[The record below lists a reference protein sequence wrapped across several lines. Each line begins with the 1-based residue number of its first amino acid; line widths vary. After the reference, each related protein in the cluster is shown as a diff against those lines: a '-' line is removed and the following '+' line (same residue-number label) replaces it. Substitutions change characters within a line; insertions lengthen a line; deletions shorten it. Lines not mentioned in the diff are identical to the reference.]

1 MKRILVLITLLFSNL
16 GQAQEK
22 SYAFTLE
29 DAINYAMTN
38 SYAIRLA
45 DLDIDAAEK
54 KKWETTAIG
63 LPQID
68 ADGTYSNFLKQGVTL
83 IPSEIFGGPPGEFEE
98 VVFGTKQNLTGTVT
112 LNQLLFDG
120 SYLIGL
126 QAAETY
132 LKISSLSKDKTNQ
145 TVREAVISAYGQVL
159 ISKENIRI
167 LENNRA
173 LLQKNLDETKII
185 FQNGM
190 TEEQDVEQQQITLSN
205 IENELNKAIRLE
217 SIAEQMFNL
226 SLGIPID
233 SEVQFL
239 DTIENIGLKSSD
251 LALLSQDFDLKNHID
266 YKIADNVVTTNEL
279 MVKYEKSR
287 ALPTL
292 NAFLNYS
299 VFANNDNN
307 IFFENNGEWF
317 DSSLLGVNLKIPIFS
332 SLGRSAR
339 TQQAKIELMQSQI
352 TLDETSQKLKL
363 QVDTA
368 RNKYQFALDQ
378 YQTSKENLVLAESIA
393 KKEQI
398 KFFEGLSSSFNLTNS
413 QNQLFNSQ
421 QNYLQSILN
430 IIQSKVALENALN
443 NFSGY

>member
-1 MKRILVLITLLFSNL
+1 MKRILVLITLLFSSL
-16 GQAQEK
+16 GHAQEK

-45 DLDIDAAEK
+45 DLDINAAEK

-393 KKEQI
+393 RKEQI

>member
-1 MKRILVLITLLFSNL
+1 MKRSLVLITLMYLSL
-16 GQAQEK
+16 GHAQVK

-145 TVREAVISAYGQVL
+145 TVREAVINAYGQVL

-167 LENNRA
+167 LDNNRA

-217 SIAEQMFNL
+217 SIAEQMFNM

-239 DTIENIGLKSSD
+239 DSIENIGLKSSD
-251 LALLSQDFDLKNHID
+251 LALLSRDFDLKNHID
-266 YKIADNVVTTNEL
+266 YMIADNVVTTNEL

-287 ALPTL
+287 SLPSL

-317 DSSLLGVNLKIPIFS
+317 DSSLFGVNLKIPIFS
-332 SLGRSAR
+332 SMGRSAR
-339 TQQAKIELMQSQI
+339 TQQAKIGLMQSQI

-368 RNKYQFALDQ
+368 RNKYQFALDH

-393 KKEQI
+393 RKEQI

>member
-1 MKRILVLITLLFSNL
+1 MKRILVLITLLHLSL
-16 GQAQEK
+16 GHAQDK

-145 TVREAVISAYGQVL
+145 TVREAVINAYGQVL

-167 LENNRA
+167 LDNNRA

-217 SIAEQMFNL
+217 SIAEQMFNM

-239 DTIENIGLKSSD
+239 DSIENIGLKSSD
-251 LALLSQDFDLKNHID
+251 LALLSRDFDLKNHID
-266 YKIADNVVTTNEL
+266 YMIADNVVTTNEL

-287 ALPTL
+287 SLPSL

-317 DSSLLGVNLKIPIFS
+317 DSSLFGVNLKIPIFS
-332 SLGRSAR
+332 SMGRSAR
-339 TQQAKIELMQSQI
+339 TQQAKIGLMQSQI

-368 RNKYQFALDQ
+368 RNKYQFALDH

-393 KKEQI
+393 RKEQI

>member
-1 MKRILVLITLLFSNL
+1 MKRILVLITLLYLSL
-16 GQAQEK
+16 GHAQEK

-38 SYAIRLA
+38 SYAVRLA

-145 TVREAVISAYGQVL
+145 TVREAVINAYGQVL
-159 ISKENIRI
+159 ITKENIRI

-185 FQNGM
+185 FENGM

-205 IENELNKAIRLE
+205 IENELNKAKRLE

-251 LALLSQDFDLKNHID
+251 LALLSRDFDLKNHID

-279 MVKYEKSR
+279 MVKYEKSK
-287 ALPTL
+287 ALPSL
-292 NAFLNYS
+292 KAFLNYS

-317 DSSLLGVNLKIPIFS
+317 DSSLFGVNLKIPIFS
-332 SLGRSAR
+332 SMGRSAR
-339 TQQAKIELMQSQI
+339 TQQAKIGLMQSQI

-368 RNKYQFALDQ
+368 RNQYQYALDH

>member
-1 MKRILVLITLLFSNL
+1 MKRIIVLITLLQL
-16 GQAQEK
+16 GLVDAQEK
-22 SYAFTLE
+22 SYSFTLE
-29 DAINYAMTN
+29 EAINYAMTN

-68 ADGTYSNFLKQGVTL
+68 ADGVYSNFLKQGVTL

-145 TVREAVISAYGQVL
+145 TVREAVINAYGQVL

-239 DTIENIGLKSSD
+239 DTIENIGMKSSD
-251 LALLSQDFDLKNHID
+251 LTLLSQDFDLKNHID
-266 YKIADNVVTTNEL
+266 YKIADNVVTTSEL
-279 MVKYEKSR
+279 MVKYEKSK
-287 ALPTL
+287 ALPSL

-317 DSSLLGVNLKIPIFS
+317 DSSLFGVNLKIPIFS
-332 SLGRSAR
+332 SMGRSAR
-339 TQQAKIELMQSQI
+339 TQQAKIGLMQSQI

-368 RNKYQFALDQ
+368 RNKYQFALDH

-393 KKEQI
+393 RKEQI
-398 KFFEGLSSSFNLTNS
+398 KFFEGLSSSFNLTHS

-430 IIQSKVALENALN
+430 IVQSKVALENALN

>member
-16 GQAQEK
+16 GHAQEK

-393 KKEQI
+393 RKEQI

>member
-1 MKRILVLITLLFSNL
+1 MKRILVLITLLFSSL
-16 GQAQEK
+16 GHAQEK

-393 KKEQI
+393 RKEQI

>member
-1 MKRILVLITLLFSNL
+1 MKRILVLITLLYLSL
-16 GQAQEK
+16 GHAQEK

-145 TVREAVISAYGQVL
+145 TVREAVINAYGQVL

-287 ALPTL
+287 ALPSL

-317 DSSLLGVNLKIPIFS
+317 DSSLFGVNLKIPIFS
-332 SLGRSAR
+332 SMGRSAR
-339 TQQAKIELMQSQI
+339 TQQAKIGLMQSQI

-368 RNKYQFALDQ
+368 RNKYQFALDH

-393 KKEQI
+393 KKR
-398 KFFEGLSSSFNLTNS
+398 TN
-413 QNQLFNSQ
+413 
-421 QNYLQSILN
+421 
-430 IIQSKVALENALN
+430 KVL
-443 NFSGY
+443 

>member
-1 MKRILVLITLLFSNL
+1 MKRSLVLITLMYLSL
-16 GQAQEK
+16 GHAQVK

-68 ADGTYSNFLKQGVTL
+68 ADGTYFNFLKQGVTL

-145 TVREAVISAYGQVL
+145 TVREAVINAYGQVL

-167 LENNRA
+167 LDNNRA

-217 SIAEQMFNL
+217 SIAEQMFNM

-239 DTIENIGLKSSD
+239 DSIENIGMKSSD
-251 LALLSQDFDLKNHID
+251 LALLSRDFDLKNHID
-266 YKIADNVVTTNEL
+266 YMIADNVVTTNEL

-287 ALPTL
+287 SLPSL

-317 DSSLLGVNLKIPIFS
+317 DSSLFGVNLKIPIFS
-332 SLGRSAR
+332 SMGRSAR
-339 TQQAKIELMQSQI
+339 TQQAKIGLMQSQI

-368 RNKYQFALDQ
+368 RNKYQFALDH

-393 KKEQI
+393 RKEQI

>member
-1 MKRILVLITLLFSNL
+1 MKKFIVIITLLQLSL
-16 GQAQEK
+16 GFTQEK
-22 SYAFTLE
+22 SYVFTLE
-29 DAINYAMTN
+29 EAINYAMTN

-68 ADGTYSNFLKQGVTL
+68 ANGAYSNFLKQGVTL
-83 IPSEIFGGPPGEFEE
+83 IPSEIFGGPPGEFQE

-112 LNQLLFDG
+112 LNQLIFNG

-145 TVREAVISAYGQVL
+145 SVREAVINAYGQVL

-185 FQNGM
+185 FQNGL

-205 IENELNKAIRLE
+205 IENELNKSIRLE
-217 SIAEQMFNL
+217 TIAEQMFNL
-226 SLGIPID
+226 TMGIPID
-233 SEVQFL
+233 SEVQFA

-266 YKIADNVVTTNEL
+266 YKIADNVVTQSEL
-279 MVKYEKSR
+279 MVKYEKSQ

-292 NAFLNYS
+292 DAFLNYS

-307 IFFENNGEWF
+307 VFYGNDGEWF
-317 DSSLLGVNLKIPIFS
+317 DSSLFGVNLRIPIFS
-332 SLGRSAR
+332 SMARSAR

-368 RNKYQFALDQ
+368 KNKYQYALDH
-378 YQTSKENLVLAESIA
+378 YQTTKENLVLAESIA

-398 KFFEGLSSSFNLTNS
+398 KFFEGLSTSFNLTNS

-421 QNYLQSILN
+421 QNYLKSILN
-430 IIQSKVALENALN
+430 IIQSKVELENALN

>member
-1 MKRILVLITLLFSNL
+1 MKRIIVLIVLMQLSL
-16 GQAQEK
+16 GHAQEK
-22 SYAFTLE
+22 SYSFTLE
-29 DAINYAMTN
+29 EAIQYATTN

-68 ADGTYSNFLKQGVTL
+68 ADGSYSNFLKQGVTL

-145 TVREAVISAYGQVL
+145 TVREAVINAYGQVL
-159 ISKENIRI
+159 ISQENIRI
-167 LENNRA
+167 LENNQA

-233 SEVQFL
+233 SEVQFV
-239 DTIENIGLKSSD
+239 DNIENIGLKSSD

-339 TQQAKIELMQSQI
+339 TQQAKIELMQAQI

-368 RNKYQFALDQ
+368 RNKYQFALDH

-393 KKEQI
+393 RKEQI

>member
-1 MKRILVLITLLFSNL
+1 MKRILVLITLLFSSL
-16 GQAQEK
+16 GHAQEK

-279 MVKYEKSR
+279 MVKYEKSK
-287 ALPTL
+287 ALPSL
-292 NAFLNYS
+292 KAFLNYS

-339 TQQAKIELMQSQI
+339 TQQAKIGLIQSQI

-368 RNKYQFALDQ
+368 RNKYQFALDH

-393 KKEQI
+393 RKEQI

>member
-1 MKRILVLITLLFSNL
+1 MKRSLVLITLMYLSL
-16 GQAQEK
+16 GHAQVK

-68 ADGTYSNFLKQGVTL
+68 ADGTYSNFLKQGITL

-145 TVREAVISAYGQVL
+145 TVREAVINAYGQVL

-167 LENNRA
+167 LDNNRA

-217 SIAEQMFNL
+217 SIAEQMFNM

-239 DTIENIGLKSSD
+239 DSIENIGLKSSD
-251 LALLSQDFDLKNHID
+251 LALLSRDFDLKNHID
-266 YKIADNVVTTNEL
+266 YMIADNVVTTNEL

-287 ALPTL
+287 SLPSL

-317 DSSLLGVNLKIPIFS
+317 DSSLFGVNLKIPIFS
-332 SLGRSAR
+332 SMGRSAR
-339 TQQAKIELMQSQI
+339 TQQAKIGLMQSQI

-368 RNKYQFALDQ
+368 RNKYQFALDH

-393 KKEQI
+393 RKEQI

>member
-1 MKRILVLITLLFSNL
+1 MKRILVLITLLYLSL
-16 GQAQEK
+16 GHAQEK

-38 SYAIRLA
+38 SYAVRLA

-145 TVREAVISAYGQVL
+145 TVREAVINAYGQVL
-159 ISKENIRI
+159 ITKENIRI

-185 FQNGM
+185 FENGM

-205 IENELNKAIRLE
+205 IENELNKAKRLE

-279 MVKYEKSR
+279 MVKYEKSK
-287 ALPTL
+287 ALPSL
-292 NAFLNYS
+292 KAFLNYS

-317 DSSLLGVNLKIPIFS
+317 DSSLFGVNLKIPIFS
-332 SLGRSAR
+332 SMGRSAR
-339 TQQAKIELMQSQI
+339 TQQAKIGLMQSQI

-368 RNKYQFALDQ
+368 RNQYQYALDH

>member
-1 MKRILVLITLLFSNL
+1 MKRILVLITLLYLSL
-16 GQAQEK
+16 GHAQEK

-38 SYAIRLA
+38 SYAVRLA

-145 TVREAVISAYGQVL
+145 TVREAVINAYGQVL
-159 ISKENIRI
+159 ITKENIRI

-185 FQNGM
+185 FENGM

-217 SIAEQMFNL
+217 SIAEQMFNM

-251 LALLSQDFDLKNHID
+251 LALLSRDFDLKNHID

-279 MVKYEKSR
+279 MVKYEKSK
-287 ALPTL
+287 ALPSL
-292 NAFLNYS
+292 KAFLNYS

-317 DSSLLGVNLKIPIFS
+317 DSSLFGVNLKIPIFS
-332 SLGRSAR
+332 SMGRSAR
-339 TQQAKIELMQSQI
+339 TQQAKIGLMQSQI

-368 RNKYQFALDQ
+368 RNQYQYALDH

>member
-1 MKRILVLITLLFSNL
+1 MKRILVLITLLFSSL
-16 GQAQEK
+16 GHAQEK

-145 TVREAVISAYGQVL
+145 TVREAVINAYGQVL
-159 ISKENIRI
+159 ITKENIRI

-173 LLQKNLDETKII
+173 LLQKNLEETKII

-332 SLGRSAR
+332 SMGRSAR
-339 TQQAKIELMQSQI
+339 TQQAKIGLIQSQI

-368 RNKYQFALDQ
+368 RNKYQFALDH

-393 KKEQI
+393 RKEQI

>member
-1 MKRILVLITLLFSNL
+1 MKRILVLITLLFSSL
-16 GQAQEK
+16 GHAQEK

-332 SLGRSAR
+332 SMGRSAR
-339 TQQAKIELMQSQI
+339 TQQAKIGLIQSQI

-368 RNKYQFALDQ
+368 RNKYQFALDH

-393 KKEQI
+393 RKEQI